1 VTVASGTRGPFL
13 AQVTNGCI
21 IATGDTV
28 ITQDELDQ
36 IRAIV
41 ADTLDA
47 LGVEPEPDP
56 SAVLSQRFLE
66 RDKTT
71 AWARDFDTE
80 EELAAWLRFHRV
92 TKRSLENAL
101 REYGIYKRTGT
112 PKRFE
117 VHASSRRRFV
127 LVRGNRRWRIA
138 GEDRKKREEAK
149 GEQ

>member
-1 VTVASGTRGPFL
+1 VGTERCLRPLLSYVGGGGVQRNKSPFL

-28 ITQDELDQ
+28 TTQNELDQ

-56 SAVLSQRFLE
+56 SAVLSQRFLA

-71 AWARDFDTE
+71 AWARDFHTE
-80 EELAAWLRFHRV
+80 EELAAWCCSHVRPAPLRQFACCPHLTRP
-92 TKRSLENAL
+92 R
-101 REYGIYKRTGT
+101 
-112 PKRFE
+112 
-117 VHASSRRRFV
+117 
-127 LVRGNRRWRIA
+127 
-138 GEDRKKREEAK
+138 
-149 GEQ
+149 